1 MRKRWILAIGMAAIA
16 GGVISQLPLSWIGP
30 KTEIAGKIPSY
41 SGTVWRG
48 FVTGTDAG
56 TLELTTSL
64 GRLLKGGNPVHIS
77 GGPPG
82 LSLNAEAGLSGIRA
96 VKAEGTMKALAL
108 QDPRLA
114 LVNGSFKVDVPDMKL
129 MESCEFANGTVWT
142 DFLARNSGRLRWKG
156 PELEGPVSCEN
167 GQIVLNMTGKDRA
180 ANIVANIVIGLEG
193 NYRTEITAEVADPA
207 AGLALQFFGFT
218 KSGRGYKLLEQGKW
232 Q

>member
-1 MRKRWILAIGMAAIA
+1 MRKRWLIGIGVLAIA
-16 GGVISQLPLSWIGP
+16 GGVLSQLPLTWIGP
-30 KTEIAGKIPSY
+30 KVEIGGKVPSY
-41 SGTVWRG
+41 SGTIWRG

-56 TLELTTSL
+56 TLNLTTSL
-64 GRLLKGGNPVHIS
+64 GRLLKGGNPVHVS

-82 LSLNAEAGLSGIRA
+82 LLINAEAGLSGIRA
-96 VKAEGTMKALAL
+96 VKTEGTIKALAL

-114 LVNGSFKVDVPDMKL
+114 LVNGSFKIDVPEMKL
-129 MESCEFANGTVWT
+129 METCEYADGTVWT

-180 ANIVANIVIGLEG
+180 ADIVAKIIIGLDG
-193 NYRTEITAEVADPA
+193 GYRTEITAEVSNPN

-218 KSGRGYKLLEQGKW
+218 KSGRGYKLLEQGRW